1 MLKEG
6 PCPDDLQFYRS
17 VGWETSNPQGLEIIT
32 QDGKIQ
38 SVYRRILRDGGADDN
53 YIAGFEA
60 LCLREIKRQGMTMWA
75 ELEPQEL
82 YVELNLVGDIH
93 KY

>member
-17 VGWETSNPQGLEIIT
+17 VGWETTNPHGLEIIT

-38 SVYRRILRDGGADDN
+38 VAYTITLIYMHTHILN
-53 YIAGFEA
+53 
-60 LCLREIKRQGMTMWA
+60 
-75 ELEPQEL
+75 
-82 YVELNLVGDIH
+82 
-93 KY
+93 